1 MIFQDRTD
9 AGRKLA
15 QELMR
20 FKNGNVI
27 VCALPRGGVVTGYE
41 VARALQAPLEVL
53 VVRKIGAPWNPELG
67 IGAIAPDGK
76 AFFDMRTIAS
86 YEISKAQIS
95 DIIEK
100 EKDEIERREQLYR
113 KGRPFPNLNGKTVIL
128 VDDGL
133 ATGYTAK
140 VGLISLRSRN
150 PAKLILAV
158 PVCAPDSAHMLAH
171 EADEV
176 VCLYSPRDF
185 GAVGRFYQDFS
196 QTADMEVIELLQD
209 AAAPTRFERER
220 KIS

>member
-15 QELMR
+15 QELMKY
-20 FKNGNVI
+20 KNGNVI

-41 VARALQAPLEVL
+41 VARALKAPLEVL

-86 YEISKAQIS
+86 YEIPKAQIS

-150 PAKLILAV
+150 PAKLILAI
-158 PVCAPDSAHMLAH
+158 PVCAPDSAQMLAR

-185 GAVGRFYQDFS
+185 GAVGRFYMDFS
-196 QTADMEVIELLQD
+196 QTTDREVIELLQD
-209 AAAPTRFERER
+209 AEAPTRLERER